1 MGTHVVQAMTGRLP
15 LVVTRIRRPGQHI
28 ARAYRA
34 LVDSGSTWTLAH
46 VDIAAALGVTPAELD
61 AGRTEW
67 LGGVGGTTARAS
79 GLRMHLAIGP
89 KAPDLVELADA
100 WVFFTTA
107 RLPGGVDL
115 LLGQHDALERLTFA
129 QMNHPPAPGF
139 VLHRPIARRSQ

>member
-28 ARAYRA
+28 A
-34 LVDSGSTWTLAH
+34 
-46 VDIAAALGVTPAELD
+46 
-61 AGRTEW
+61 
-67 LGGVGGTTARAS
+67 
-79 GLRMHLAIGP
+79 
-89 KAPDLVELADA
+89 DLVELADA